1 MTAADFE
8 RELLDRLLRDHGYV
22 VGSAGLRQALGY
34 PSQAALRLAMAN
46 GTLPV
51 TVFRIPGRK
60 GPFALAHDLAAW
72 LASRGS
78 PPGQ

>member
-1 MTAADFE
+1 MKTPDFE
-8 RELLDRLLRDHGYV
+8 QVLLASVIQEWGYV
-22 VGSAGLRQALGY
+22 VGSAGLRQTLGY
-34 PSQAALRLAMAN
+34 ASQSALRVAIAN
-46 GTLPV
+46 GTIPV

-78 PPGQ
+78 PQGQ